1 MLLTTKDS
9 HQVFGMKIEKP
20 LMLTLTHV
28 AFKLKLGKIL
38 GGFVKSGSECQTCQL
53 IGLLCPV
60 KVRSGV

>member
-28 AFKLKLGKIL
+28 AFKLKFGNIL
-38 GGFVKSGSECQTCQL
+38 GGFVKSESVCRT
-53 IGLLCPV
+53 
-60 KVRSGV
+60 